1 MIIKGRNLR
10 ILWISVCMCWGIK
23 NMKTRRRFLPNVL
36 QQDKIFIKVK
46 EDLWKQLLYAMIKI
60 IQELSP
66 FVRRKLAIFNH
77 GSSTCI
83 QDAVLPLKER
93 YVAMFI

>member
-1 MIIKGRNLR
+1 
-10 ILWISVCMCWGIK
+10 
-23 NMKTRRRFLPNVL
+23 
-36 QQDKIFIKVK
+36 
-46 EDLWKQLLYAMIKI
+46 MIKI